1 MTANRDRKRLSGQDA
16 GAPGAGWWLMQLTLA
31 AVACFFVWFGI
42 ALLVAAYG
50 LNDPYSFIMT
60 FFAAC
65 LIILISAVMVLG
77 FVMRMRRAATLRNV
91 VGGSGREG

>member
-1 MTANRDRKRLSGQDA
+1 MSANRDRIRLSAQGA
-16 GAPGAGWWLMQLTLA
+16 GVPGAAWWLIQLTLT

-77 FVMRMRRAATLRNV
+77 FVMRMRRAAMLRNV
-91 VGGSGREG
+91 VSGSGKEG